1 MSSAPLEVRFLPI
14 TEIVRRR
21 ILPVPGEVLVRMG
34 DRVRADDVVA
44 QALLEGQLSAIDLA
58 GALGLSVRSIERHL
72 LVSEGQKVVT
82 GTPLART
89 RRFWVRQKQVE
100 APFAGTVQAIIEG
113 RLFLRQEPQ
122 WLLLRAY
129 VPGEV
134 TECYPHRGA
143 VIRSVG
149 SLVRGIWG
157 SGGEQ
162 RGMLVTPV
170 NQPGKVLTWEHVGL
184 RYRGAILV
192 GGVLDDARVLMR
204 AKSFGLRGLVIGS
217 MLPGLRPLCARLS
230 MPVVVTEG
238 MGRIPMAAPIFDLLR
253 SYDGRPAIIAGAE
266 RAEQGPYEY
275 GGPEV
280 IVPLPTSARATS
292 LAVVRPIRVG
302 VRVRI
307 TRFPYLG
314 AIGQVSSLL
323 SGSQQTPIGTR
334 VDGAEVRLP
343 NGHKVFVPYVNME
356 LIG

>member
-1 MSSAPLEVRFLPI
+1 
-14 TEIVRRR
+14 
-21 ILPVPGEVLVRMG
+21 
-34 DRVRADDVVA
+34 
-44 QALLEGQLSAIDLA
+44 
-58 GALGLSVRSIERHL
+58 
-72 LVSEGQKVVT
+72 
-82 GTPLART
+82 
-89 RRFWVRQKQVE
+89 
-100 APFAGTVQAIIEG
+100 
-113 RLFLRQEPQ
+113 
-122 WLLLRAY
+122 
-129 VPGEV
+129 
-134 TECYPHRGA
+134 
-143 VIRSVG
+143 
-149 SLVRGIWG
+149 
-157 SGGEQ
+157 
-162 RGMLVTPV
+162 MLVTPV
-170 NQPGKVLTWEHVGL
+170 NQPGEVLTWEHVGL

-192 GGVLDDARVLMR
+192 GGILDDARVLMR

-238 MGRIPMAAPIFDLLR
+238 MGRIPMAVPVFDLLR

-266 RAEQGPYEY
+266 RAEQGPYGY

-292 LAVVRPIRVG
+292 LAVVRPIKVG